1 MATAVAETQ
10 TDHKGP
16 QPVSRPRRRPTA
28 AEPDGAQPRFFLAG
42 EAKSGGQAPELG
54 PELQNEAEALVQS
67 LKTGK
72 TFYTLFQYRGVA
84 DCSSGKPQIRKEAV

>member
-1 MATAVAETQ
+1 MATGVAEAV

-28 AEPDGAQPRFFLAG
+28 AEPDGAQPRFFLGG
-42 EAKSGGQAPELG
+42 EAKSGQAPELG
-54 PELQNEAEALVQS
+54 LELQNEAEALVQS

>member
-10 TDHKGP
+10 TDHRGP
-16 QPVSRPRRRPTA
+16 QPVNRPRRRRPV

-42 EAKSGGQAPELG
+42 EAKSGQVPELG
-54 PELQNEAEALVQS
+54 PELQNEAEALVES

-72 TFYTLFQYRGVA
+72 TFYTVFQYRGLA

>member
-1 MATAVAETQ
+1 MATAAAERQ
-10 TDHKGP
+10 TDHKEP

-28 AEPDGAQPRFFLAG
+28 TEPDGAQPRFFLGG
-42 EAKSGGQAPELG
+42 EAKSGQAPELG
-54 PELQNEAEALVQS
+54 LELQNEAEALVQS

-72 TFYTLFQYRGVA
+72 AFYTVFQYRGVA

>member
-16 QPVSRPRRRPTA
+16 QPVSRPRRRPAA
-28 AEPDGAQPRFFLAG
+28 AEPDGAQPRFFLGG
-42 EAKSGGQAPELG
+42 EAKSGQAPELG
-54 PELQNEAEALVQS
+54 LELQNEAEALVQS

>member
-10 TDHKGP
+10 SDHKGP
-16 QPVSRPRRRPTA
+16 QPVSRPRRRPA
-28 AEPDGAQPRFFLAG
+28 ATEPDGAQPRFFLGG
-42 EAKSGGQAPELG
+42 EAKSGQAPELG
-54 PELQNEAEALVQS
+54 LELQNEAEALVQS

>member
-16 QPVSRPRRRPTA
+16 QPVSRPRRRPRAT
-28 AEPDGAQPRFFLAG
+28 EPDGAQPRFFLGG
-42 EAKSGGQAPELG
+42 EAKSGQVPDLG
-54 PELQNEAEALVQS
+54 PEFQNEAEVLVES
-67 LKTGK
+67 LKTGRG
-72 TFYTLFQYRGVA
+72 FYMVFQYRGVA